1 MSLDKLIALAGR
13 GAGAPAGSA
22 DPAAE
27 LVTAIRRNLAE
38 VRTYLASG
46 GDDEDEK
53 PKKKGGDSDDEDN
66 DHSGHPT
73 FKAMTK
79 RGVDEAKA
87 KSMCAKAD
95 KRTKVAACA
104 EQAELLLSAL
114 DSAPGDWVEAT
125 AEDSLAV
132 VALSGKPAGNREA
145 FADPGYLGKCRF
157 RIDTLDSTRLSLAYT
172 SQPSRMRAYSPVQR
186 DAIAGRVAGA
196 AHRYGLGTVAIGER
210 AAVAEVLTALSTL
223 TAEERKKPSAHTLGD
238 SDDYPIPDKAHL
250 SAAVARYKQGKFAGH
265 SASEVAAHIR
275 SRARALGETV
285 DLASGSGLDEAA
297 EAFALAAKPVG
308 DGGIPMN
315 HGPFNGTHT
324 HTHFQSGAHAH
335 PHQHANDNNHNGG
348 PLHRQGSQP
357 KYGRGDW

>member
-1 MSLDKLIALAGR
+1 MSLEKLTALSAQGR
-13 GAGAPAGSA
+13 GAPAGSA

-27 LVTAIRRNLAE
+27 LVTAVRRSLAE

-46 GDDEDEK
+46 GDDDEK
-53 PKKKGGDSDDEDN
+53 DSKDSGGDDGDG
-66 DHSGHPT
+66 DHSGHAT
-73 FKAMTK
+73 FKAMTR

-125 AEDSLAV
+125 AEDHLGT
-132 VALSGKPAGNREA
+132 VALSGRPAGGAEA
-145 FADPGYLGKCRF
+145 FADPGYLGRRRF
-157 RIDTLDSTRLSLAYT
+157 RIDSAEDTRLSLAYT
-172 SQPSRMRAYSPVQR
+172 AQPSRMTAYTDEQG
-186 DAIAGRVAGA
+186 AKIAARVKLA
-196 AHRYGLGTVAIGER
+196 AARFRLSVPQVGER
-210 AAVAEVLTALSTL
+210 AAVAEVLAALSTL
-223 TAEERKKPSAHTLGD
+223 TAEDRKKPSAHTLGD

-250 SAAVARYKQGKFAGH
+250 SAAVARYKQGKLAGH
-265 SASEVAAHIR
+265 SKSEVAAHIR
-275 SRARALGETV
+275 SRAKALGESV
-285 DLASGSGLDEAA
+285 DLAGGSGLDEAA

-315 HGPFNGTHT
+315 HGPFNGTHV
-324 HTHFQSGAHAH
+324 HTHFQSAAHAH
-335 PHQHANDNNHNGG
+335 PHQHAGDNNHNGG
-348 PLHRQGSQP
+348 PLHRPGSQP